1 MTGQRLGLADQIRH
15 VVNVAGATHVEI
27 RLTADEA
34 IKVARAVEFGG
45 ELLSDCMP
53 VGTVT
58 GRVETGK

>member
-1 MTGQRLGLADQIRH
+1 MTRQRIGLADGIRH

-34 IKVARAVEFGG
+34 LKVARAVELGG
-45 ELLSDCMP
+45 EMLGNCRP

-58 GRVETGK
+58 GRVETGR